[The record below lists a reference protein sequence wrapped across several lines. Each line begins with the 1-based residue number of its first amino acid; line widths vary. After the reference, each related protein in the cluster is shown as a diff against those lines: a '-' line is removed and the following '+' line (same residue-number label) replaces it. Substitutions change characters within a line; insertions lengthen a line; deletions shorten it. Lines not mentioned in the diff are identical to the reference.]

1 MQADPG
7 ELTKSPIKEDKLPEN
22 FISFFIVISQ
32 TLPTELPPR
41 SSDQPFFVLSRLSVS
56 QLSTFFEDF

>member
-1 MQADPG
+1 MQVDPG

-41 SSDQPFFVLSRLSVS
+41 SSDQPFSFCLG
-56 QLSTFFEDF
+56 